1 MGAGVTGIYQLY
13 LAREAGYSVQL
24 VDAGTGVGG
33 TWYWNRYPGAR
44 YDSESYTYG
53 YFFSEELFKE
63 WEWSEHFAGPGG
75 ERALLQPRGGQVRPA
90 PPHPVQHQGH
100 VGRLGRRLGDLAGH
114 GGDGYTA
121 RARYLVAA
129 TGVLSV
135 PFYPDVP
142 GRESFRGE
150 AYHTGLWPK
159 TAVDFTGK
167 RVAVIG
173 TGSSGVQIIPVI
185 APEVASLTVYQ
196 RTPNWATPLNNRPI
210 TPEEQAE
217 LKAGF
222 EAIRDTVGK
231 SPSGFLH
238 QPSDKMTFD
247 DSPEERQAF
256 YERVWQLGGFGKII
270 SNYRD
275 MTMNPA
281 ANAEWSRFVADKIRA
296 VVKDPA
302 TAEKLIPN
310 DHGYA
315 GKRPPYV
322 TGYYE
327 AYNRPNVSL
336 VDLKETP
343 ITAVTETGIETAD
356 GLQEFDIIVWAT
368 GFDFGT
374 GALNRLGIVG
384 RDGLPLE
391 EYWADGPLTYL
402 GIMAHHFPNFFFPG
416 GPHGGAGN
424 NPRYNGDQSDFIAGL
439 IDFAREH
446 GHPVIEVPKA
456 LEDEWTTMVNEAAI
470 TMSPFNEK
478 SYFFGTN
485 IPGKA
490 KAFLLNSLGRP
501 KLLEMMEAAAKSD
514 YAGFFP
520 GTESTESTE
529 GPDSVQEAADGHV
542 RFRRPGRGR
551 HRRRTRHRPGLRAA
565 ARPAR
570 RQGGGQRP
578 RRQHQ
583 GHRARPRS
591 RAGGGRRDHQG
602 RGHGDRRL
610 QRRVHRRGR
619 PGGGR
624 RGRQRVGPGRHRG
637 QQRGQRHLRRPCP
650 RSTSACSTP
659 ILAVHVRGTFNVTRA
674 AWPHML
680 AQNYG
685 RVVLTGS
692 TGMFG
697 MPDNLSYATAKSA
710 MIGMAQAMTGNAGDH
725 DIKVNV
731 IAPNAWTRM
740 AGDPSEGM
748 DQLRAARPAGAAA
761 APGARAGGPDG
772 RLSGPRELPGQ
783 RRDLPGGR
791 RAVRPAVRRL
801 HRRLPA
807 PRTTSR
813 RRSRTSPPT
822 GRRSTTRPATTCPP
836 AR

>member
-1 MGAGVTGIYQLY
+1 MSSGRDADVDMLIVGAGVTGIYQLH

-24 VDAGTGVGG
+24 VEAGSGVGG
-33 TWYWNRYPGAR
+33 TWYWNRYPGSR

-63 WEWSEHFAGPGG
+63 WEWSEHFAGQAEN
-75 ERALLQPRGGQVRPA
+75 ERYFNHVVDKFDLRRHIRFNTRVTSAVWDQESSAWQVTT
-90 PPHPVQHQGH
+90 
-100 VGRLGRRLGDLAGH
+100 D
-114 GGDGYTA
+114 DGYTA

-129 TGVLSV
+129 TGVLSA
-135 PFYPDVP
+135 PFYPNVP

-150 AYHTGLWPK
+150 SYHTGLWPK

-196 RTPNWATPLNNRPI
+196 RTPNWATPLNNRPV

-231 SPSGFLH
+231 SASGFLH
-238 QPSDKMTFD
+238 QPSAKMTFD

-296 VVKDPA
+296 VVRDPA
-302 TAEKLIPN
+302 TAEKLIPT

-322 TGYYE
+322 TDYFE

-336 VDLKETP
+336 IDLKETP

-356 GLQEFDIIVWAT
+356 GLREFDIIVWAT

-374 GALNRLGIVG
+374 GALNRIGIVG
-384 RDGLPLE
+384 RDGLPLK
-391 EYWADGPLTYL
+391 EYWAGGPLTHL

-424 NPRYNGDQSDFIAGL
+424 NPRYNGDQSDFIASP
-439 IDFAREH
+439 DRVRPRAR
-446 GHPVIEVPKA
+446 A
-456 LEDEWTTMVNEAAI
+456 
-470 TMSPFNEK
+470 
-478 SYFFGTN
+478 
-485 IPGKA
+485 PGDRSA
-490 KAFLLNSLGRP
+490 QGDGRRV
-501 KLLEMMEAAAKSD
+501 D
-514 YAGFFP
+514 R
-520 GTESTESTE
+520 
-529 GPDSVQEAADGHV
+529 DGQ
-542 RFRRPGRGR
+542 RGR
-551 HRRRTRHRPGLRAA
+551 DHHVAVQREELLLRHQHPRQGPRLPAQLTRAPQAA
-565 ARPAR
+565 GNDGDR
-570 RQGGGQRP
+570 RQERLRRVLSRGRGQRP
-578 RRQHQ
+578 VTTLDFAGRVAVVTGAGRGIGRAYALLLGQRGASVVVNDLGGSTKGT
-583 GHRARPRS
+583 GHDPGPAQEVADEIIK
-591 RAGGGRRDHQG
+591 AGGTAIANSGDVSTVEGGQAAVDAAVDAWGRVDIVVNNAG
-602 RGHGDRRL
+602 NVIYGAMPEVDIDIFDAILG
-610 QRRVHRRGR
+610 VH
-619 PGGGR
+619 
-624 RGRQRVGPGRHRG
+624 
-637 QQRGQRHLRRPCP
+637 L
-650 RSTSACSTP
+650 
-659 ILAVHVRGTFNVTRA
+659 RGTFNITRA
-674 AWPHML
+674 AWPHME

-697 MPDNLSYATAKSA
+697 MYDNLSYATAKA
-710 MIGMAQAMTGNAGDH
+710 GMIGLAQALTVNAGDH
-725 DIKVNV
+725 DIKINV

-740 AGDPSEGM
+740 AGDPSKGM
-748 DQLRAARPAGAAA
+748 DELRAEPACRRPA
-761 APGARAGGPDG
+761 APGARACRPDG
-772 RLSGPRELPGQ
+772 RLPCPRELPGQ
-783 RRDLPGGR
+783 RRDLHGRRRPVRPLVRRRHRRLPGSGRNRPGSRPDPGGR
-791 RAVRPAVRRL
+791 RRQL
-801 HRRLPA
+801 
-807 PRTTSR
+807 
-813 RRSRTSPPT
+813 
-822 GRRSTTRPATTCPP
+822 GGDQ
-836 AR
+836 

>member
-1 MGAGVTGIYQLY
+1 MSSDRDADVDILIVGAGVTGIYQLY

-24 VDAGTGVGG
+24 VDAGSGVGG
-33 TWYWNRYPGAR
+33 TWYWNRYPGSR

-63 WEWSEHFAGPGG
+63 WEWSEHFAGQAEN
-75 ERALLQPRGGQVRPA
+75 ERYFNHVVDKFDLRRHIRFNTKVTSAAWDSQSSAWQVTA
-90 PPHPVQHQGH
+90 
-100 VGRLGRRLGDLAGH
+100 D
-114 GGDGYTA
+114 DGYTA

-129 TGVLSV
+129 TGVLSA

-150 AYHTGLWPK
+150 SYHTGLWPK
-159 TAVDFTGK
+159 TEVDFTGK

-196 RTPNWATPLNNRPI
+196 RTPNWATPLNNRPV
-210 TPEEQAE
+210 TPAEQAE

-222 EAIRDTVGK
+222 EAIRETVGK
-231 SPSGFLH
+231 SASGFLH

-247 DSPEERQAF
+247 DSAEERQAF

-302 TAEKLIPN
+302 TAEKLIPK

-343 ITAVTETGIETAD
+343 ITAVTEAGIETAD
-356 GLQEFDIIVWAT
+356 GLREFDIIVWAT

-374 GALNRLGIVG
+374 GSLNRMGVVG
-384 RDGLPLE
+384 RDGLPLK

-446 GHPVIEVPKA
+446 GHPVIEAPKA
-456 LEDEWTTMVNEAAI
+456 LEEEWTAMVNEAAV
-470 TMSPFNEK
+470 TMSPFNEQ
-478 SYFFGTN
+478 SYFFGSN

-501 KLLEMMEAAAKSD
+501 KMLELMEAVAKSA

-520 GTESTESTE
+520 NESH
-529 GPDSVQEAADGHV
+529 P
-542 RFRRPGRGR
+542 F
-551 HRRRTRHRPGLRAA
+551 
-565 ARPAR
+565 
-570 RQGGGQRP
+570 
-578 RRQHQ
+578 
-583 GHRARPRS
+583 
-591 RAGGGRRDHQG
+591 
-602 RGHGDRRL
+602 
-610 QRRVHRRGR
+610 
-619 PGGGR
+619 
-624 RGRQRVGPGRHRG
+624 
-637 QQRGQRHLRRPCP
+637 
-650 RSTSACSTP
+650 
-659 ILAVHVRGTFNVTRA
+659 
-674 AWPHML
+674 
-680 AQNYG
+680 
-685 RVVLTGS
+685 
-692 TGMFG
+692 
-697 MPDNLSYATAKSA
+697 
-710 MIGMAQAMTGNAGDH
+710 
-725 DIKVNV
+725 
-731 IAPNAWTRM
+731 
-740 AGDPSEGM
+740 
-748 DQLRAARPAGAAA
+748 
-761 APGARAGGPDG
+761 
-772 RLSGPRELPGQ
+772 
-783 RRDLPGGR
+783 
-791 RAVRPAVRRL
+791 
-801 HRRLPA
+801 
-807 PRTTSR
+807 
-813 RRSRTSPPT
+813 
-822 GRRSTTRPATTCPP
+822 
-836 AR
+836 

>member
-1 MGAGVTGIYQLY
+1 MTGIYQLY
-13 LAREAGYSVQL
+13 LAREAGYSVRL
-24 VDAGTGVGG
+24 VEQGTGVGG

-63 WEWSEHFAGPGG
+63 WEWTEHFAGQAEN
-75 ERALLQPRGGQVRPA
+75 ERYFNHVVDKFDLRRHIRFNTKVTSAVWDEDSATWL
-90 PPHPVQHQGH
+90 VQAQTGT
-100 VGRLGRRLGDLAGH
+100 R
-114 GGDGYTA
+114 A
-121 RARYLVAA
+121 RARFLVAA

-150 AYHTGLWPK
+150 SYHTGLWPK
-159 TAVDFTGK
+159 TPVDFKGK

-217 LKAGF
+217 LKASF
-222 EAIRDTVGK
+222 ESIKETVGK

-238 QPSDKMTFD
+238 SHSDKITFD

-275 MTMNPA
+275 MTLNPA

-296 VVKDPA
+296 AVNDPA
-302 TAEKLIPN
+302 TAEKLIPT

-322 TGYYE
+322 TDYYE

-343 ITAVTETGIETAD
+343 ITAVTETGIETPTAC
-356 GLQEFDIIVWAT
+356 GSSTSSSGRPASTSAPARST
-368 GFDFGT
+368 GSGVRRP
-374 GALNRLGIVG
+374 GRPAAQGVLG
-384 RDGLPLE
+384 RRPAHLPRPDVPSLPE
-391 EYWADGPLTYL
+391 LLLPRRPARR
-402 GIMAHHFPNFFFPG
+402 G
-416 GPHGGAGN
+416 GQQPA
-424 NPRYNGDQSDFIAGL
+424 
-439 IDFAREH
+439 
-446 GHPVIEVPKA
+446 V
-456 LEDEWTTMVNEAAI
+456 
-470 TMSPFNEK
+470 
-478 SYFFGTN
+478 
-485 IPGKA
+485 
-490 KAFLLNSLGRP
+490 LGRP
-501 KLLEMMEAAAKSD
+501 VGLHRRPDRFRPRARAPGDRGAQGAGRRVDHDGQRGRVHHVAVQGAELLLRHQHPRQGQGLPAQLPRAAQA
-514 YAGFFP
+514 AGTDGGRGQERLRRLLP
-520 GTESTESTE
+520 AGGTESTESTE
-529 GPDSVQEAADGHV
+529 SPDSVEESADERL
-542 RFRRPGRGR
+542 RFDGRVAVVTGAGRGIGR
-551 HRRRTRHRPGLRAA
+551 AYALLLGQRGAKVVVNDLGGSTKGTGHDPG
-565 ARPAR
+565 PA
-570 RQGGGQRP
+570 QEVADQIVKAGGTAIADSSDVSTVEGGQQAVDAAVSEFGRVDIVVNN
-578 RRQHQ
+578 
-583 GHRARPRS
+583 
-591 RAGGGRRDHQG
+591 AGNVIYGGLPDV
-602 RGHGDRRL
+602 DVSVL
-610 QRRVHRRGR
+610 D
-619 PGGGR
+619 
-624 RGRQRVGPGRHRG
+624 
-637 QQRGQRHLRRPCP
+637 
-650 RSTSACSTP
+650 A
-659 ILAVHVRGTFNVTRA
+659 ILAVHVRGTFNVTKA

-710 MIGMAQAMTGNAGDH
+710 MIGMAQSMTQSAGDH

-748 DQLRAARPAGAAA
+748 DQLRAARPPGAAA
-761 APGARAGGPDG
+761 AHGTRAGRARWSPSWPT
-772 RLSGPRELPGQ
+772 RAARSAPGSTW
-783 RRDLPGGR
+783 RAAGGSPGCSSPPPT
-791 RAVRPAVRRL
+791 ATCTP
-801 HRRLPA
+801 
-807 PRTTSR
+807 TTSR

-822 GRRSTTRPATTCPP
+822 GRRSTTRPATTCPQ